1 MLNLITKLVSVIF
14 KGHGEVVV
22 MVKPLESHVCYHRNP
37 LKYNVHCRGQ
47 KSISGSQED
56 IFMVST
62 KKPVGGPES
71 KHL

>member
-1 MLNLITKLVSVIF
+1 VLNLITKLVSVIF

-22 MVKPLESHVCYHRNP
+22 TVKPLESHVCYHRN
-37 LKYNVHCRGQ
+37 L